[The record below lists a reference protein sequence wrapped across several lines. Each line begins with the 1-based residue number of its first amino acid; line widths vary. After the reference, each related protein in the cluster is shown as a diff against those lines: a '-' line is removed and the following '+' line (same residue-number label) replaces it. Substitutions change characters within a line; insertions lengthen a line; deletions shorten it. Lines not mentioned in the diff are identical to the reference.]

1 MKINNKILL
10 LALVLMLSLSTC
22 FASDNKKDDNA
33 NIKNIGNVI
42 KKEEFPNSE
51 NVAPVVNKQQGED
64 TYVVEGSVEKNIDI
78 TLNECIR
85 FALGNNPRIRES
97 MEDIIA
103 SDARVRQAWSN
114 WFPQLNWQT
123 GYTRIKQLQLADL
136 LGSGGARPYNYY
148 VLGQISLSEMLY
160 DFGVTQNKVTIQK
173 LERDAYKINLTSTIN
188 DVIMNVKNDYYN
200 LLYAYDRRD
209 VAEDTVK
216 KFEMFYNQA
225 KAFYEIGTN
234 PKVDVTIA
242 EVNLSN
248 AKLELIQA
256 NNAVDVAVAKLNNSI
271 GLPYKTQY
279 NVRERLQYYP
289 VTVTLDEAV
298 SIAEKSR
305 PDLLIL
311 GKKVEAAKQNWKL
324 AKKAYY
330 PNISVEGQVAVGG
343 KNPTSTYGYNLGGYL
358 NFPTVNGMLIK
369 NQIKEA
375 RASYDREMARAE
387 SSRNNIFLEI
397 QQAYYTLDEKKSQIP
412 VAFLNVKKAKE
423 NYELSYGRYKVGVGN
438 PTELKDAQ
446 VSYQNA
452 QLSYYNTLYQY
463 NSARAKLEKA
473 IGRNLVDKD
482 MVINLEK

>member
-33 NIKNIGNVI
+33 NIKNIGNVV
-42 KKEEFPNSE
+42 KKEEYPNSE

-85 FALGNNPRIRES
+85 FALGNNPKIRES

-256 NNAVDVAVAKLNNSI
+256 NNAVDIAVAKLNNSI
-271 GLPYKTQY
+271 GLPFRTQY
-279 NVRERLQYYP
+279 NVKERLQYYP
-289 VTVTLDEAV
+289 VTVTLEDAV

-387 SSRNNIFLEI
+387 SSRNNIYLEI

-463 NSARAKLEKA
+463 NSARAKLEKS

>member
-1 MKINNKILL
+1 
-10 LALVLMLSLSTC
+10 
-22 FASDNKKDDNA
+22 
-33 NIKNIGNVI
+33 
-42 KKEEFPNSE
+42 
-51 NVAPVVNKQQGED
+51 
-64 TYVVEGSVEKNIDI
+64 
-78 TLNECIR
+78 
-85 FALGNNPRIRES
+85 

-114 WFPQLNWQT
+114 WFPKLNWQT

-136 LGSGGARPYNYY
+136 LGSSGARPYNYY

-256 NNAVDVAVAKLNNSI
+256 NNAVDIAVAKLNNSI

-289 VTVTLDEAV
+289 VTVTLDDAV

-311 GKKVEAAKQNWKL
+311 EKKVEAAKQNWKL

-375 RASYDREMARAE
+375 RASYDREMAKAE

>member
-1 MKINNKILL
+1 MNKKILL
-10 LALVLMLSLSTC
+10 LILALFLCIPTS
-22 FASDNKKDDNA
+22 FAKDKTNTTDS
-33 NIKNIGNVI
+33 NIKNVGNVI
-42 KKEEFPNSE
+42 KKEEYPNSE
-51 NVAPVVNKQQGED
+51 HVAPVVNKQEQQE

-85 FALGNNPRIRES
+85 FALGNNPNIRAA

-173 LERDAYKINLTSTIN
+173 LERDSYKINLTSTIN
-188 DVIMNVKNDYYN
+188 TVIMNVKDNYYN

-256 NNAVDVAVAKLNNSI
+256 NNAVDIAVAKLNNSI
-271 GLPYKTQY
+271 GLPFKTQY
-279 NVRERLQYYP
+279 NVKERLQYYP
-289 VTVTLDEAV
+289 VTVTLDDAIG
-298 SIAEKSR
+298 IAEKSR

-311 GKKVEAAKQNWKL
+311 EKKVEAAKQNWKL

-330 PNISVEGQVAVGG
+330 PNISVEGQLAVGG

-387 SSRNNIFLEI
+387 SDRNNIYLEI

-452 QLSYYNTLYQY
+452 QLSYYSTLYQY
-463 NSARAKLEKA
+463 NSARAQLEKA

-482 MVINLEK
+482 MVVTLEK

>member
-22 FASDNKKDDNA
+22 FANVNKKDDNA

-42 KKEEFPNSE
+42 KKEEYPNSE
-51 NVAPVVNKQQGED
+51 HVAPVVNKQDQQE

-136 LGSGGARPYNYY
+136 LGSGGARPY
-148 VLGQISLSEMLY
+148 
-160 DFGVTQNKVTIQK
+160 
-173 LERDAYKINLTSTIN
+173 
-188 DVIMNVKNDYYN
+188 DYYN

-298 SIAEKSR
+298 YIAETSR

-343 KNPTSTYGYNLGGYL
+343 KTPTSTYGYNLGGYL

-375 RASYDREMARAE
+375 KASYDREMARAE

-423 NYELSYGRYKVGVGN
+423 TYELSYVRYKVGVGN

-463 NSARAKLEKA
+463 NSARAKLEKS

>member
-1 MKINNKILL
+1 MNKKILL
-10 LALVLMLSLSTC
+10 VVLALFLCVPTV
-22 FASDNKKDDNA
+22 FAKDKTKNA
-33 NIKNIGNVI
+33 DTNMKNIGNVI
-42 KKEEFPNSE
+42 KKEEYPASE
-51 NVAPVVNKQQGED
+51 HVAPVVNKQEQQE

-85 FALGNNPRIRES
+85 FALGNNPKIREA

-173 LERDAYKINLTSTIN
+173 LERDSYKINLTSTIN
-188 DVIMNVKNDYYN
+188 TVIMNVKNDYYN

-256 NNAVDVAVAKLNNSI
+256 NNAVDIAVAKLNNSI
-271 GLPYKTQY
+271 GLPFRTQY
-279 NVRERLQYYP
+279 NVKERLQYYP
-289 VTVTLDEAV
+289 VTVTLDDAIG
-298 SIAEKSR
+298 IAEKSR

-311 GKKVEAAKQNWKL
+311 EKRVEAAKQNWKL

-375 RASYDREMARAE
+375 RAGYDREMARAE
-387 SSRNNIFLEI
+387 SERNNIYLEI

-423 NYELSYGRYKVGVGN
+423 NYDLSYGRYRVGVGN

-463 NSARAKLEKA
+463 NSARAQLEKA

>member
-1 MKINNKILL
+1 MNKKILL
-10 LALVLMLSLSTC
+10 AVLVLVLAIPTC
-22 FASDNKKDDNA
+22 FAKDSTNNDK
-33 NIKNIGNVI
+33 NIKNIGNII
-42 KKEEFPNSE
+42 KKDEFPASE
-51 NVAPVVNKQQGED
+51 HVAPVVKTDEK

-85 FALGNNPRIRES
+85 FALGNNPQIREA

-103 SDARVRQAWSN
+103 SDARVRQVWSN
-114 WFPQLNWQT
+114 WFPQVNWQT

-136 LGSGGARPYNYY
+136 LGSSGSRAYNYY

-160 DFGVTQNKVTIQK
+160 DFGVTQNKATIQK

-188 DVIMNVKNDYYN
+188 NVIMNVKSDYFN

-256 NNAVDVAVAKLNNSI
+256 NNAVDIAVAKLNNSI
-271 GLPYKTQY
+271 GLPYQTKY
-279 NVRERLQYYP
+279 NIRERLQYYP
-289 VTVTLDEAV
+289 TSINLEEAV

-311 GKKVEAAKQNWKL
+311 DKKVEAAKQTWKL

-375 RASYDREMARAE
+375 RANYDRELARAE
-387 SSRNNIFLEI
+387 SSRNNIHLEI

-423 NYELSYGRYKVGVGN
+423 NYELSYGRYRVGVGN

-463 NSARAKLEKA
+463 NSAKAKLEKA

>member
-42 KKEEFPNSE
+42 KKEEYPNSE
-51 NVAPVVNKQQGED
+51 HVAPVVNKQQGED

-482 MVINLEK
+482 MVIDLEK

>member
-1 MKINNKILL
+1 MNKKFLI
-10 LALVLMLSLSTC
+10 LALTFLFLLPVC
-22 FASDNKKDDNA
+22 YAKDKEQINDK

-42 KKEEFPNSE
+42 KKEEYPE
-51 NVAPVVNKQQGED
+51 ATNVAPYIKDGD
-64 TYVVEGSVEKNIDI
+64 TYVVQGSVEKNVDV

-85 FALGNNPRIRES
+85 YALGNNPRIREA
-97 MEDIIA
+97 MEDILA
-103 SDARVRQAWSN
+103 SDARIRQAWSN
-114 WFPQLNWQT
+114 FFPKLTWQT

-136 LGSGGARPYNYY
+136 LGSAGGRAYNYF
-148 VLGQISLSEMLY
+148 VLGQVSLSEMLY
-160 DFGVTQNKVTIQK
+160 DFGVTQNRVTIRK
-173 LERDAYKINLTSTIN
+173 LEKETYKTTLTSVIN
-188 DVIMNVKNDYYN
+188 EVIMNVKSDYFN

-256 NNAVDVAVAKLNNSI
+256 NNAINIAVAKLNNSM
-271 GLPYKTQY
+271 GLPYQTRY
-279 NVRERLQYYP
+279 NIKERLQYYP
-289 VTVTLDEAV
+289 VNITLEDAV
-298 SIAEKSR
+298 EIAKSSR
-305 PDLLIL
+305 PDLLVL
-311 GKKVEAAKQNWKL
+311 DTKVETARQNL
-324 AKKAYY
+324 QLSKKAYF
-330 PNISVEGQVAVGG
+330 PNLSVEGQFAVGG
-343 KNPTSTYGYNLGGYL
+343 KNPTSAYGYNIGGYL

-375 RASYDREMARAE
+375 RANYDREVARAE
-387 SSRNNIFLEI
+387 KTRNTIYLEI
-397 QQAYYTLDEKKSQIP
+397 QQAYYTLDEKKNQLP

-446 VSYQNA
+446 VAYQNA

-463 NSARAKLEKA
+463 NTAKANLEKS
-473 IGRNLVDKD
+473 IGKNLVDKD
-482 MVINLEK
+482 MVINLEP

>member
-22 FASDNKKDDNA
+22 FANVNKKDDNA

-42 KKEEFPNSE
+42 KKEEYPNSE
-51 NVAPVVNKQQGED
+51 HVAPVVNKQDQQE

-188 DVIMNVKNDYYN
+188 VVIMNVKNDYYN

-256 NNAVDVAVAKLNNSI
+256 NNAVDIAVAKLNNSI
-271 GLPYKTQY
+271 GLPFRTQY
-279 NVRERLQYYP
+279 NVKERLQYYP
-289 VTVTLDEAV
+289 VTVTLEDAV

-311 GKKVEAAKQNWKL
+311 EKKVEAAKQNWKL

-343 KNPTSTYGYNLGGYL
+343 KTPTSTYGYNLGGYL

-387 SSRNNIFLEI
+387 SERNNIYLEI

-463 NSARAKLEKA
+463 NYARAMLEKS